1 MTPLDRDRWLSRLAI
16 WLTWIMAALA
26 VYLILNLPRPAAA
39 APVPDSP
46 EWVSLG
52 PDDRE
57 LSWPVPPGGELVRIC
72 ECGNTA
78 HGERLCHCTQPAAT
92 VAETLRQPI
101 FLDVQSLRNRPA
113 SAPAPRPRLRYAGQP
128 PGHDQP

>member
-1 MTPLDRDRWLSRLAI
+1 MRIRLLPLLAI
-16 WLTWIMAALA
+16 L
-26 VYLILNLPRPAAA
+26 A
-39 APVPDSP
+39 APLANAGPDDLT
-46 EWVSLG
+46 WVSLG
-52 PDDRE
+52 PDDQE
-57 LSWPVPPGGELVRIC
+57 LSWPVPAGGELVRIC

-92 VAETLRQPI
+92 VAETLTTPI

-128 PGHDQP
+128 PGHAQP

>member
-1 MTPLDRDRWLSRLAI
+1 MRPRPSLPQILFGV
-16 WLTWIMAALA
+16 A
-26 VYLILNLPRPAAA
+26 VLILLALTSLSPLPGWSGEPAASLPPA
-39 APVPDSP
+39 

-57 LSWPVPPGGELVRIC
+57 LSWPVPPGGELLRIC

-113 SAPAPRPRLRYAGQP
+113 SVPAPRPRLRYAGQP
-128 PGHDQP
+128 AGHAQP